1 MAVKDTVAKLVE
13 GKLLEMGYELVEVT
27 YKKEY
32 GNMTLT
38 LFIDCDKEGGVG
50 LDDCELVSRTVDPIL
65 DEADPTGGAPYHL
78 NVSSP
83 GLDRP
88 IKTQR
93 DFDKKKGTK
102 VEALFY
108 APKDGTKRVE
118 GILVG
123 WSEQQV
129 ELEVKGKTK
138 QYDKKDIAVLRP
150 VIEF

>member
-1 MAVKDTVAKLVE
+1 MAVKDTVTDLIRPLVDE
-13 GKLLEMGYELVEVT
+13 LGYELVEVT

-32 GNMTLT
+32 GNKTLT
-38 LFIDCDKEGGVG
+38 IFIDCDKDGGVG
-50 LDDCELVSRTVDPIL
+50 LDDCEKVSRAVETVL
-65 DEADPTGGAPYHL
+65 DEADSTGGQAYHL

-88 IKTQR
+88 IKTER
-93 DFDKKKGTK
+93 DFNKKKGTK

-108 APKDGTKRVE
+108 APKDGAKRIE

-123 WSEQQV
+123 WSEEQV
-129 ELEVKGKTK
+129 TLEVKGKAK
-138 QYDKKDIAVLRP
+138 QIDKKDIAVLRP

>member
-1 MAVKDTVAKLVE
+1 MNAEFFTALD
-13 GKLLEMGYELVEVT
+13 LLEKEKGIPASYMIEKIEAALT
-27 YKKEY
+27 AAYKKEY

-50 LDDCELVSRTVDPIL
+50 LDDCEAVSRAVEPIL

-88 IKTQR
+88 IKTER
-93 DFDKKKGTK
+93 DFFKKQGTK

-118 GILVG
+118 GTLTG
-123 WSEQQV
+123 WSEDRKSV
-129 ELEVKGKTK
+129 V
-138 QYDKKDIAVLRP
+138 
-150 VIEF
+150 

>member
-1 MAVKDTVAKLVE
+1 MAVKDVVATLVQAKLD
-13 GKLLEMGYELVEVT
+13 EMGYELVEVT

-50 LDDCELVSRTVDPIL
+50 LDDCEAVSRAVEPIL

-88 IKTQR
+88 IKTER
-93 DFDKKKGTK
+93 DFIKKQGTK

-118 GILVG
+118 GTLTG
-123 WSEQQV
+123 WSDTQV
-129 ELEVKGKTK
+129 ELTIKGKAK
-138 QYDKKDIAVLRP
+138 QFDKKDIAVLRP